1 MSARK
6 TQAYT
11 PKIPL
16 SLEAVRDLDPRLV
29 YTVQSVQ
36 NATARLITGTRRSD
50 HNTRTPLATHPTERQ
65 VQSGMRGS
73 PVAVRAGASL
83 LADDFHDPSRVR
95 QHSALSVVS

>member
-11 PKIPL
+11 PKIPP

-36 NATARLITGTRRSD
+36 NATAQLITGTRRSD
-50 HNTRTPLATHPTERQ
+50 HI
-65 VQSGMRGS
+65 S
-73 PVAVRAGASL
+73 PVIREL
-83 LADDFHDPSRVR
+83 HWRPI
-95 QHSALSVVS
+95 